1 MRSLSTFQYVEIISR
16 EGSIRKAA
24 ERLNITST
32 ALNRRVLAL
41 EDELGFQIFERLPS
55 GVRLNTAGELFV
67 DFIRRQFSDFERMKS
82 QIADLAGVRRGHIR
96 ISSTPEALKSFIP
109 EQIAIYRQQHPQVT
123 FEILRHHGE
132 EAETALSRL
141 EADIAITFE
150 PVKSNDFRVMATALQ
165 KVHAL
170 MAADHPLAD
179 QSILRVR
186 QLVGHALVLPSLKSG
201 IRQMLEPVM
210 LASPLPLDVVGVTD
224 SMDFLHSFLKREQA
238 ISLQIPVGFAHET
251 ELRAVPIDPRDLKSG
266 VLHIGQ
272 LKDRVLPVASA
283 KFMEMLMLALEA
295 RYPDPE

>member
-109 EQIAIYRQQHPQVT
+109 EQIALYRRQHPQVT

-141 EADIAITFE
+141 DADIAITFE
-150 PVKSNDFRVMATALQ
+150 PVKSSDFKVMATALQ
-165 KVHAL
+165 TVHGL
-170 MAADHPLAD
+170 MAADHPLAKQD
-179 QSILRVR
+179 QLRVR
-186 QLVGHALVLPSLKSG
+186 QLVGHPLVLPSIKSG

-224 SMDFLHSFLKREQA
+224 SMDFLHSFLKHEQA

-251 ELRAVPIDPRDLKSG
+251 ELKAVPIDPRDLKPG

-283 KFMEMLMLALEA
+283 KFLETLMLALEA